1 MIKISADHDIPQL
14 NKLIRTS
21 IDTNNIEINYF
32 NHSDINNKNISESE
46 ILLVRST
53 TKVNKSLL
61 ENTKIKFVASATSG
75 INHLDIDY
83 LESQKIKWG
92 YAAGCNSSSVTHYVL
107 AVIAE
112 LIEEKKINYDSK
124 IGIIG
129 YGNIGKKLSKYLEEL
144 NFDIFIYDPYINNNK
159 LVDFN
164 TILKC
169 DLVSIHVP
177 FTKGGLYP
185 THKLI
190 ESYELEQLSN
200 KVLINSS
207 RGGIV
212 NEKAILKNNIT
223 YIADVWENE
232 PMPNNELVTRSY
244 IATPH
249 IAGYSK
255 QGKLNGSVQVVRLV
269 SNYLEN
275 KKDTSPFNFQDVS
288 KIDQED
294 IIDKSALGEILPL
307 DIFNKTFDVK
317 SISDEMKD
325 FFKKNLSNNEIA
337 TSFNQMR
344 RNHPDRNDFDSKD
357 FLSKNF

>member
-1 MIKISADHDIPQL
+1 MIKISADKDIPQL
-14 NKLIRTS
+14 NKLIRGS
-21 IDTNNIEINYF
+21 IDANNIEINYF
-32 NHSDINNKNISESE
+32 NHNDINNKNISESE

-83 LESQKIKWG
+83 LESQKIQWG

-112 LIEEKKINYDSK
+112 LIEKKKINYDSK

-129 YGNIGKKLSKYLEEL
+129 YGNIGQKLSKYLEEL
-144 NFDIFIYDPYINNNK
+144 SFDIFIYDPYINNKK

-177 FTKGGLYP
+177 FTKDGLYP
-185 THKLI
+185 THDLI
-190 ESYELEQLSN
+190 KSYELEQLSN

-223 YIADVWENE
+223 YITDVWENE
-232 PMPNNELVTRSY
+232 PMPNNELVMRSY

-255 QGKLNGSVQVVRLV
+255 QGRLNGSAQVVRLV
-269 SNYLEN
+269 SNYLET
-275 KKDTSPFNFQDVS
+275 KKATSPFNFQDVS
-288 KIDQED
+288 KRDKEER
-294 IIDKSALGEILPL
+294 IDKSTFKEIYPL
-307 DIFNKTFDVK
+307 NFFNTTFDIK

-325 FFKKNLSNNEIA
+325 FFKNNLNNNEIA
-337 TSFNQMR
+337 TGFNQMR
-344 RNHPDRNDFDSKD
+344 KNHPDRNDFDSKD

>member
-21 IDTNNIEINYF
+21 IDTDNIEINYF

-255 QGKLNGSVQVVRLV
+255 QGKLNGSVKVVRLV

>member
-21 IDTNNIEINYF
+21 IDTNNIEINYL

-53 TKVNKSLL
+53 AKVNKSLL

-269 SNYLEN
+269 TNYLEN

-325 FFKKNLSNNEIA
+325 FFKNNLSNNEIA
-337 TSFNQMR
+337 ISFNQMR

>member
-21 IDTNNIEINYF
+21 IDTDNIEINYF

-269 SNYLEN
+269 TNYLEN

>member
-21 IDTNNIEINYF
+21 IDTDNIEINYF

-112 LIEEKKINYDSK
+112 LIEKKKINYDSK

-269 SNYLEN
+269 TNYLEN